1 MKHLFMRNLTFLLL
15 GLGLL
20 LSSFTVH
27 QPKNSIKQTEFL
39 ALDSNQTIFWN
50 ELNKLTGK
58 AFEGTI
64 IAGPKNDTA
73 FANKAL
79 VMHVL
84 KSVKNKIYI
93 PFFVGNDSSRT
104 WVLTKDNS
112 GILLKHDHRHKDG
125 SPDKVTMYGGKTS
138 NTGSKTKQLFP
149 ADQETTD
156 LLPSAIGNIWWIDL
170 VPGKY
175 FTYNL
180 RRVNSELLF
189 SIKFDLE
196 KEIPTPGKP
205 WGWKD

>member
-104 WVLTKDNS
+104 WVLTKANS

-138 NTGSKTKQLFP
+138 NTGSKNRQLFP

-189 SIKFDLE
+189 SIKFNLE

>member
-1 MKHLFMRNLTFLLL
+1 MRNLTFLLL

-138 NTGSKTKQLFP
+138 NTGSKNRQLFP

-189 SIKFDLE
+189 SIKFNLE